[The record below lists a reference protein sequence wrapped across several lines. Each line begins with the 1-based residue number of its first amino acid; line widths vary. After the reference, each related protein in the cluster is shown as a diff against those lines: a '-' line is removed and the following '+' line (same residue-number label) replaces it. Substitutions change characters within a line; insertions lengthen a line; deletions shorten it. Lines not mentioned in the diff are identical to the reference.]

1 MHFRLREWILRAKMH
16 QLPPE
21 LWNQIARESPPQT
34 EAGKLAFRLIPDSL
48 ERMLD
53 VWAQMEKEAKT
64 PKEMIVPLMEVLPLL
79 EEQAAL
85 SQFKARHP
93 EFLAALPEV
102 LSPQEAAALMTRER
116 QWSPAQSSNFL
127 ALLQSGQPQMR
138 WLKSAKALHPSA

>member
-1 MHFRLREWILRAKMH
+1 MH

-34 EAGKLAFRLIPDSL
+34 EAGKLAFRLMPDSL
-48 ERMLD
+48 ETMLE

-85 SQFKARHP
+85 SQFKEKHP

-102 LSPQEAAALMTRER
+102 LSPQEAAALMSREW
-116 QWSPAQSSNFL
+116 QWSPAQSSTFL

-138 WLKSAKALHPSA
+138 WLKSAQSVQRSA

>member
-1 MHFRLREWILRAKMH
+1 MH
-16 QLPPE
+16 QLPPD
-21 LWNQIARESPPQT
+21 LWNQIAREAPPQT
-34 EAGKLAFRLIPDSL
+34 EAGKLAFRLMPDSL

-79 EEQAAL
+79 EEREAL
-85 SQFKARHP
+85 SAFKVKHP

-116 QWSPAQSSNFL
+116 QWSPAQSSTFL
-127 ALLQSGQPQMR
+127 DLLQSGQPQTR
-138 WLKSAKALHPSA
+138 WLKSARALHPSA